1 MLRPWASLSLS
12 TLVNPEHTAALGDFV
27 RHLAVYSARIRTS
40 LNGQPLANESYE
52 KLQQLLH
59 VNDKPVDKAELTAL
73 FNRVHEA
80 MNGKASAAALENLEG
95 MKSLQ
100 ALYQSLNSQ
109 LSVVMKVKDE
119 SVEADLETF
128 RCPFSGA

>member
-1 MLRPWASLSLS
+1 
-12 TLVNPEHTAALGDFV
+12 
-27 RHLAVYSARIRTS
+27 
-40 LNGQPLANESYE
+40 
-52 KLQQLLH
+52 
-59 VNDKPVDKAELTAL
+59 
-73 FNRVHEA
+73 
-80 MNGKASAAALENLEG
+80 

-100 ALYQSLNSQ
+100 TLYQSLNSQ

>member
-52 KLQQLLH
+52 KLQQQLH

-80 MNGKASAAALENLEG
+80 MNGKALPPRWRTWRG
-95 MKSLQ
+95 
-100 ALYQSLNSQ
+100 
-109 LSVVMKVKDE
+109 
-119 SVEADLETF
+119 
-128 RCPFSGA
+128 